1 MFKRRFTEEEVRML
15 VSRLKEEYEGIVR
28 NQRELT
34 EQVKEENRQLSARLS
49 VLEGQRQDV
58 SSALV
63 HAVAEGER
71 IKQESTEIAENE
83 RRELHLL
90 ADKCRIL
97 CDRLATKY
105 PDEEDCSDFQ
115 AFTRSLRMY
124 LGEEE
129 QEEPLFNMEEV
140 LNPSEPL
147 DLEKLCRDLGLMEE
161 DA

>member
-1 MFKRRFTEEEVRML
+1 MFKRFTDKEVRML
-15 VSRLKEEYEGIVR
+15 VSRLKEEYEGIVKR
-28 NQRELT
+28 QRELT
-34 EQVKEENRQLSARLS
+34 EEVKEENRQLRARLS
-49 VLEGQRQDV
+49 VLEGQRGEV

-71 IKQESTEIAENE
+71 IKQQSEELAESE

-97 CDRLATKY
+97 CDRLAAKY
-105 PDEEDCSDFQ
+105 PDEEDCADFQ
-115 AFTRSLRMY
+115 AFTKSLRVY

-129 QEEPLFNMEEV
+129 QEEPLFNMDEV
-140 LNPSEPL
+140 TNPSTPL

-161 DA
+161 ST